1 MKYTV
6 DGSLC
11 SGHGR
16 CYMLAPEVYESDDD
30 GINIHLDEPA
40 EVPAGREAAARTGAH
55 GCPERAITL
64 HA

>member
-16 CYMLAPEVYESDDD
+16 CHVLAPAVYESDED
-30 GINIHLDEPA
+30 GFNARPDEPV
-40 EVPAGREAAARTGAH
+40 EVASGREAAARTGAQ
-55 GCPERAITL
+55 GCPERAITVEE
-64 HA
+64 

>member
-16 CYMLAPEVYESDDD
+16 CYLLAPDVYSSDED
-30 GINIHLDEPA
+30 GFNARLDEPV
-40 EVPAGREAAARTGAH
+40 EVTGSRETAARTGAQ
-55 GCPERAITL
+55 GCPERAITVED
-64 HA
+64 